1 MEKEYKLGSIVVMK
15 KQHPCGENKWEI
27 TRIGADIKIKC
38 LKCGRSI
45 MLPRIDFNKKFVG
58 GIYVTKK
65 KEEKNIIWTC
75 YYYLNYDFCYNVSK
89 FNNV

>member
-45 MLPRIDFNKKFVG
+45 MLPRIEFNKKLKSV
-58 GIYVTKK
+58 
-65 KEEKNIIWTC
+65 
-75 YYYLNYDFCYNVSK
+75 VSL
-89 FNNV
+89 